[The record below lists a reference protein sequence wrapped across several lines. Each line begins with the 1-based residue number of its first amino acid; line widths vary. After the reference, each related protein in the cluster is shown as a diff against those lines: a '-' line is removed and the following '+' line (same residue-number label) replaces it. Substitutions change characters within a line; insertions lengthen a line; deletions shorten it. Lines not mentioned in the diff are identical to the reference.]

1 MAGVDFNW
9 AGLALAILAAS
20 PLAAWVSWLWRP
32 RHHAEA
38 E

>member
-9 AGLALAILAAS
+9 AGLALAILAAT
-20 PLAAWVSWLWRP
+20 PATCWLGWVYRP

>member
-1 MAGVDFNW
+1 MDGIDFIGVAW
-9 AGLALAILAAS
+9 AILAAS
-20 PLAAWVSWLWRP
+20 PATMFALWVYRP